1 MQQWSGPQERRRSA
15 RKSRRNTLRSHHD
28 EEAMKALSEE
38 IEAEV
43 TNDSVLEVDKIIGEV
58 VKLAMRKVKPG
69 RGT

>member
-1 MQQWSGPQERRRSA
+1 
-15 RKSRRNTLRSHHD
+15 
-28 EEAMKALSEE
+28 MKALSEE